1 MSYANIWNSHPT
13 NSEPGYRSWMVVG
26 LIVYGV
32 DLLLGLNFLVMMWK
46 KKRLRGFGFCLQ
58 SETQNKTPERTRKIQ
73 LKKLYSAMEENDSR
87 RRHLDAVQR
96 QVTTVYRNEEISVTN
111 IWYLHGCRHSVP
123 DGRSVPD
130 GLMRLT
136 DVMVD
141 GKIVVP
147 AGCRNG

>member
-1 MSYANIWNSHPT
+1 MCFIESFFLCTTYILRCHLAKLHTDFYCLNC
-13 NSEPGYRSWMVVG
+13 
-26 LIVYGV
+26 IV
-32 DLLLGLNFLVMMWK
+32 
-46 KKRLRGFGFCLQ
+46 
-58 SETQNKTPERTRKIQ
+58 SI
-73 LKKLYSAMEENDSR
+73 AENDSR

-96 QVTTVYRNEEISVTN
+96 QVTTVCRNEEISVTN
-111 IWYLHGCRHSVP
+111 VWYLHGCRH
-123 DGRSVPD
+123 SVPD

>member
-1 MSYANIWNSHPT
+1 MLDGGWSNCVWSRFTTSFKFLGHDVEEEKVTGFWILFTIRDSKQNSREDKE
-13 NSEPGYRSWMVVG
+13 NSVEEAV
-26 LIVYGV
+26 
-32 DLLLGLNFLVMMWK
+32 
-46 KKRLRGFGFCLQ
+46 FCH
-58 SETQNKTPERTRKIQ
+58 R
-73 LKKLYSAMEENDSR
+73 SR

-96 QVTTVYRNEEISVTN
+96 QVTTVCRNEEISVTN
-111 IWYLHGCRHSVP
+111 VWYLHGCRH
-123 DGRSVPD
+123 SVPD